1 MHPVADDVAAAELST
16 RVKDHIPAVPAVAA
30 PEIVEH
36 NTDHIPTPAA
46 AVAAVAVAV
55 ECMVAETED
64 VADAAGD
71 DLCSTPH
78 RLRPPETRHR
88 HHRPQ
93 P

>member
-1 MHPVADDVAAAELST
+1 MHPVADDAAAAAELST
-16 RVKDHIPAVPAVAA
+16 RVKDHIPAVPA